1 MTYCEKIGLRI
12 GDEIEVLQKN
22 RVFSVGERIRLVED
36 DDSSTPYFENS
47 GGRRMAFALAE
58 SRVYGREGEAWKRI
72 GADAQSKQSTH
83 ASVSIPSED
92 SPLQRQEGGDHYKKQ
107 AIQPVEYIM
116 ANGTPYME
124 GNVIKYVS
132 RWRDKGGIQD
142 LKKAIH
148 YLEMLIEH
156 EEKQG

>member
-1 MTYCEKIGLRI
+1 MSEWISWAG
-12 GDEIEVLQKN
+12 
-22 RVFSVGERIRLVED
+22 GERPVCADTIVEIQRID
-36 DDSSTPYFENS
+36 GVKEKGRADSFCWTC
-47 GGRRMAFALAE
+47 
-58 SRVYGREGEAWKRI
+58 
-72 GADAQSKQSTH
+72 
-83 ASVSIPSED
+83 SED
-92 SPLQRQEGGDHYKKQ
+92 ESDIRQYRLCGGVPIHDPVNKPRGNSPLQRQEGGDHYKKQ

-132 RWRDKGGIQD
+132 RWRDKGGLQD

-156 EEKQG
+156 EEKQK